1 LDGDFRTGAALGIE
15 PVIISVAGAC
25 VPSLVLFR
33 SAKAPNTRIAKT
45 TTPSSVGRLGVS
57 HGTAKRSRIM
67 STKVH
72 RRRAFRLG
80 GEQEWGF
87 YNTVPNILL
96 EIGGFARDTTKMVAH
111 VLREAFM
118 L

>member
-1 LDGDFRTGAALGIE
+1 M
-15 PVIISVAGAC
+15 
-25 VPSLVLFR
+25 
-33 SAKAPNTRIAKT
+33 SA
-45 TTPSSVGRLGVS
+45 
-57 HGTAKRSRIM
+57 
-67 STKVH
+67 KVH

-80 GEQEWGF
+80 GEQERGF

-118 L
+118 SGQHEAFSAMR